1 MAKINLL
8 SQETIDK
15 IAAGEVVERPASVAK
30 ELIENAIDAGA
41 TAISIEIKN
50 GGIEY
55 LRITDNGSGIAKEDI
70 PLAFLR
76 HSTSKIIDAKDLMD
90 VKSLGFR
97 GEALSS
103 ISAVARVELITK
115 TADALMGSDYVI
127 EGGSEISFTDI
138 GAPDG
143 TTFIIRQ
150 LFYNTPARRKFL
162 KAESTEGSLVYDVV
176 EHLALSHPEISFKFI
191 MNGKEKLMTSGNG
204 SLSDNIY
211 QIYGRQIASN
221 ILNINYEDDSMHIHG
236 FIGQSVIAR
245 GNRAFEHFF
254 INNRYIKSNNLSKAC
269 EEGYYGFLMGHQF
282 PFFVINLDFKS
293 SFVDVNVH
301 PTKQEVRFENEHL
314 ICELLTKTINNRL
327 LNREDVIESTVDKDE
342 SKTPFIIEK
351 VAAEPFEKN
360 RLNAIKANIV
370 EQIKKDSPYEKK
382 FATNN
387 IYQAPVNNVSKE
399 RPVSLV
405 NKDIPNH
412 DSNFSFEEDG
422 PNQEKTTDLKDLV
435 QPKDDKAASS
445 EAQASFTKPTQVKYE
460 QLSFLSKEAQKDH
473 KIIGQVFDTYWII
486 EYDGKMYIIDQ
497 HAAHEKVLF
506 EKTMARL
513 KNNEMTTQQ
522 ISPAIIISLS
532 NQDLLL
538 FEKYRSAFEKIG
550 FEIDSFGGNEL
561 SITGIPGN
569 FLNLNPKD
577 LFLELLS
584 DCDTYKASDS
594 FDIIIE
600 RVASMSCK
608 AAVKGNN
615 KLSVSE
621 IKQLINDL
629 LSCDNPYH
637 CPHGR
642 PTMISF
648 SEYELAKKFKRIV

>member
-41 TAISIEIKN
+41 NAISIEIKN

-55 LRITDNGSGIAKEDI
+55 LRITDNGCGIAKEDVPI
-70 PLAFLR
+70 AFLR
-76 HSTSKIIDAKDLMD
+76 HTTSKITDAKDLVD

-115 TADALMGSDYVI
+115 TADSLMGCDYII
-127 EGGSEISFTDI
+127 EGGSQLSIADI

-162 KAESTEGSLVYDVV
+162 KAEATEGSLVYDVV

-221 ILNINYEDDSMHIHG
+221 ILDINYKDDNMHIHG

-254 INNRYIKSNNLSKAC
+254 INNRYVKSNNLSKAC

-293 SFVDVNVH
+293 AFVDVNVH

-314 ICELLTKTINNRL
+314 ICELLTKTINSRL
-327 LNREDVIESTVDKDE
+327 LNREDVIESSVDKDDK
-342 SKTPFIIEK
+342 KTPFIIEK
-351 VAAEPFEKN
+351 VTAEPFEKT
-360 RLNAIKANIV
+360 RLDAIKQNIV

-382 FATNN
+382 FVANT
-387 IYQAPVNNVSKE
+387 IYQASTNNKSKDNQGSVLKNDLTE
-399 RPVSLV
+399 YDKDSYLEENQAWSDTSAGYDKIARPKYDEGV
-405 NKDIPNH
+405 IP
-412 DSNFSFEEDG
+412 
-422 PNQEKTTDLKDLV
+422 
-435 QPKDDKAASS
+435 DKPSS
-445 EAQASFTKPTQVKYE
+445 QKYE

-506 EKTMARL
+506 EKTMSRI

-538 FEKYRSAFEKIG
+538 FERYRTAFEKIG

-569 FLNLNPKD
+569 FLNLNPQD
-577 LFLELLS
+577 LFLEILR

-629 LSCDNPYH
+629 LACDNPYH